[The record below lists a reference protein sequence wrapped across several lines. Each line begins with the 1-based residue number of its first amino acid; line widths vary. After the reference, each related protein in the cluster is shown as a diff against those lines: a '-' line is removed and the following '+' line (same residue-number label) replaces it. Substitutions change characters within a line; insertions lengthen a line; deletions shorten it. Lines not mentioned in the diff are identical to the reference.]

1 METLQWF
8 HTVHLKD
15 ICLGTEVYYFMYL
28 TSLQRL
34 SEPIPSS
41 HSSHFQCLDI
51 LFSKAKVKHWK
62 SCARLYSSSFTF

>member
-1 METLQWF
+1 MEALQWF

-62 SCARLYSSSFTF
+62 SCARLYSK